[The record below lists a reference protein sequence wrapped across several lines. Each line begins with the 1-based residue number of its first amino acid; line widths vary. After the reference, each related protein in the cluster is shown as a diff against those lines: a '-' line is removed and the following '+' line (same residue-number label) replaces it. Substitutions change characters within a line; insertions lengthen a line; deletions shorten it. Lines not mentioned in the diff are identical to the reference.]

1 MKMDYVKLFIEP
13 YSMILILRGHVRDS
27 FDDDNLY
34 NLILQ
39 LVEIYPIEIYIHT
52 WNIQSSN
59 VSWRRVEQNNQQVT
73 EERIHTYFRDLSP
86 YIKHIIIDDDRKV
99 QLIGN
104 TEGNVAGSRAPL
116 KGWKYYWYGKYK
128 IAKYLYDKYNPE
140 TKPVVSMRFDIFNN
154 SVGFDTNR
162 ILEFIDQHKD
172 DNFKMN
178 SFITEGG
185 YIGCDNLYIGSVKT
199 IYLLTKQFELNMD
212 KICEAN
218 LHLHNQELLA
228 PLINQLLLIPIV
240 N

>member
-1 MKMDYVKLFIEP
+1 
-13 YSMILILRGHVRDS
+13 MILIVRGHVRDS

-34 NLILQ
+34 NLILK
-39 LVEIYPIEIYIHT
+39 LVCRYPIEIYIHT
-52 WNIQSSN
+52 WDVQASHL
-59 VSWRRVEQNNQQVT
+59 SWRHVEPNNNPVT
-73 EERIHTYFRDLSP
+73 EERIITYFRSLSQL
-86 YIKHIIIDDDRKV
+86 IKHIIIEDERDV

-104 TEGNVAGSRAPL
+104 TEGCVAGSNAPL
-116 KGWKYYWYGKYK
+116 KGWKYYWHGKHK
-128 IAKYLYDKYNPE
+128 IAEFLYDNFDPE

-154 SVGFDTNR
+154 SVGFDSSQ
-162 ILEFIDQHKD
+162 ILNFIDKHKD

-199 IYLLTKQFELNMD
+199 NYLLTKQFAQNMD

-218 LHLHNQELLA
+218 RHIRNQELLA
-228 PLINQLLLIPIV
+228 PIINQLILVPIV